1 MRRKTII
8 GAAAGVIVAATGA
21 GVAVNAA
28 TGDGGR
34 GGGSRD
40 GAGPPPATAPVER
53 GDLSDSTSVSGTLG
67 YGGARKIKAGAGGTL
82 TWLRGNG
89 STVRRNGRL
98 YELDGRPVRL
108 MYGSRPMYRVL
119 KTGDEGPDVRQLEE
133 NLRDLGYGA
142 GLTVDEK
149 FSAATADA
157 VRRWQ
162 RGHDAK
168 ATGTVGPNEIAFAP
182 GPVRVTGRDA
192 STGDRVQPG
201 APVLSSSAAERVV
214 TMKLKVEEASLL
226 KKGTKVSVE
235 MPGGG
240 TAKGTVRS
248 IGTTASKD
256 KGDGG
261 GGGGGGDGEA
271 KIDVTVRLD
280 DPDKAGGVDQ
290 APVTVDLTTQTHEN
304 VLSVP
309 VQALLALPGG
319 GYGVQVVE
327 GGRARTV
334 KVELGMFGDGRV
346 EVSGGGLREGM
357 RVGVPQS

>member
-1 MRRKTII
+1 MKRKTII

-28 TGDGGR
+28 TGDGGN
-34 GGGSRD
+34 
-40 GAGPPPATAPVER
+40 GAGAASGDAPPAATAPVER

-82 TWLRGNG
+82 TWLRGTG
-89 STVRRNGRL
+89 STVRQNGRL
-98 YELDGRPVRL
+98 YELDGKPVRL
-108 MYGSRPMYRVL
+108 MYGSRPMYRNL
-119 KTGDEGPDVRQLEE
+119 KTGDKGPDVRQLEE
-133 NLRDLGYGA
+133 NLRDLGYGS
-142 GLTVDEK
+142 GLTVDET
-149 FSAATADA
+149 FSGATADA

-168 ATGTVGPNEIAFAP
+168 ATGTVGPGEIAFAP
-182 GPVRVTGRDA
+182 GPVRVSGRDA

-201 APVLSSSAAERVV
+201 APVLSSSDAERVV
-214 TMKLKVEEASLL
+214 TMKLKVDEASLL
-226 KKGTKVSVE
+226 KRGTKVSVE
-235 MPGGG
+235 LPGGG

-256 KGDGG
+256 KGD
-261 GGGGGGDGEA
+261 GGGGDGEA

-290 APVTVDLTTQTHEN
+290 APVTVDLTTQTHKD

-327 GGRARTV
+327 SGKPPRTV
-334 KVELGMFGDGRV
+334 KVELGMFGSGRV

-357 RVGVPQS
+357 QVGVPQS